1 MTELAPAREAL
12 PSMRLD
18 GQTAV
23 VTGAGRGIGRGAAV
37 ALAAA
42 GADVVLISRTKD
54 ELEEAAADI
63 DRLGHSAEAI
73 PCDVTD
79 LAAVAAAIGAID
91 RLDILVNAAG
101 TNIPEPFLEVPE
113 EHLDR
118 LLAVNVK
125 GTFLV
130 AQAAARLMIDAT
142 VGGSIINV
150 SSQMGRVGARNRSV
164 YCATKHAVEGL
175 TRALAVEL
183 APNRIR
189 VNAVA
194 PTFVRTS
201 MTEPFFADRAFLAD
215 TLARIPLGR
224 VAEVTDVVGAI
235 VFLASPA
242 AALITGES
250 LLVDGGWTAQ

>member
-164 YCATKHAVEGL
+164 YCATKQ
-175 TRALAVEL
+175 AVEL

-235 VFLASPA
+235 VFLAS
-242 AALITGES
+242 
-250 LLVDGGWTAQ
+250 